1 MNEEF
6 FQKINR
12 NYKRDLDI
20 DMNDLEGEWLKQ
32 PSLFMYYSQEHS
44 EAIKERENAKNN
56 LDVIDAQLDSEIR
69 RDWEKHWTKSP
80 TETAVKNWVLQHE
93 KHKKALDVFN
103 EKSHSVNLLQSAK
116 SAFDHRRKALEN
128 LVTLLVT
135 GFHSEPKVSKHI
147 TKGEHL
153 GLDKTKKVIRR
164 NRS

>member
-6 FQKINR
+6 FKKINR
-12 NYKRDLDI
+12 NYKSDLDI

-32 PSLFMYYSQEHS
+32 PSLFMYYSEAHA

-56 LDVIDAQLDSEIR
+56 LDIVDAQLDSEIR

-93 KHKKALDVFN
+93 KHKKALDLFN
-103 EKSHSVNLLQSAK
+103 DKSHSVNLLQSAK

-153 GLDKTKKVIRR
+153 GLDRKKVIRR